1 MMDVKAVIFDMDGV
15 IIDSEGL
22 WRQAQKAALA
32 GWRAEVSDEECESLT
47 KGKRLDEIARNWCE
61 YCKLEADPEMI
72 EAAIRLRIIEL
83 IGREGKAIEGI
94 YDVMSYFREAG
105 YRIALATSSSH
116 EIVHAVLKK
125 LRMGH
130 YFEVICSADDERY
143 GKPHPAV
150 YLSALRKLG
159 LTASQCIVIED
170 SQSGYRAALSAGLKT
185 LIVSP
190 ACHHASFNNASGRYA
205 SMHALLET
213 LAVPAPE
220 AG

>member
-1 MMDVKAVIFDMDGV
+1 
-15 IIDSEGL
+15 
-22 WRQAQKAALA
+22 
-32 GWRAEVSDEECESLT
+32 
-47 KGKRLDEIARNWCE
+47 
-61 YCKLEADPEMI
+61 
-72 EAAIRLRIIEL
+72 
-83 IGREGKAIEGI
+83 
-94 YDVMSYFREAG
+94 MSYFREAG

-190 ACHHASFNNASGRYA
+190 ACHHASFNNASTGMRLCMRCWKRLPFQPRKRV
-205 SMHALLET
+205 S
-213 LAVPAPE
+213 
-220 AG
+220 

>member
-1 MMDVKAVIFDMDGV
+1 MDVKAVIFDMDGV

-47 KGKRLDEIARNWCE
+47 KGKRLDEIARIWCE

-143 GKPHPAV
+143 GKPHPA
-150 YLSALRKLG
+150 
-159 LTASQCIVIED
+159 
-170 SQSGYRAALSAGLKT
+170 ALSAGLKT